1 MYNMCYLTGS
11 ALHNPPGFL
20 FCLHHLSN
28 STAVFSIFE
37 SSCPTKT
44 KLKTGFPTTQKQ
56 KLWQPLFCIEI
67 PRFGTP
73 IWIRKSK
80 KYFKRTVCFV
90 CYDI

>member
-11 ALHNPPGFL
+11 ASINHRGFL

-28 STAVFSIFE
+28 STAVFSIQE

-56 KLWQPLFCIEI
+56 KLFCIEI

-80 KYFKRTVCFV
+80 KYFKRTVSFV